1 MHLVLDLADKY
12 PRDSL
17 AAHILDCVAQFL
29 PPLLCPSTRRDRVR
43 QIISSARRFQR
54 GDWKG
59 LWETALLLARKEI
72 DTNNKHKHNRAKRDT
87 STIRVRVV
95 YAEHCARKG
104 ALSKANQAITSTSMP
119 NADPTNID
127 LLRAKHPET
136 AHPDRDPVRLSSR
149 LWPRPYDLEEHWSS
163 DAGIEFLDKWFSVA
177 KICQY
182 FRPRSPVTM
191 PDIDGWHPRDLIAPL
206 FFNDNTELHNL
217 IRRRLI
223 LPYLTGSFHSSFIEE
238 HAGGLLMALQK
249 PDGGIRPILCGEVWR
264 RCFASLAID
273 ATPIR
278 NEAAKLFTS
287 SYDNFIQT
295 AGIRDG
301 ASHCAKIL
309 SVFYDNLDTSDPN
322 DPDVIIKIDVS
333 NAFNTAD
340 RALSL
345 DMISGRASRDYAC
358 GIKEGDVIGTVDSLT
373 NLFGCFKTM
382 RTCHAKLRYFDW
394 DGRVHLAKVKTGGQ
408 QGDPLEMLIF
418 NLTIHHLWGRVLAKF
433 QEARAVA
440 YADDWYIKA
449 KLSVALQ
456 VLAELKAVF
465 KADAGL
471 ELNVS
476 KTSILPSKG
485 VTAQTAF
492 HMAQTIMQATP
503 TLAHLKTIS
512 SIPAALKVSLA
523 LACLLAL
530 MPLYG
535 VLWLKHVGIS

>member
-1 MHLVLDLADKY
+1 
-12 PRDSL
+12 
-17 AAHILDCVAQFL
+17 
-29 PPLLCPSTRRDRVR
+29 
-43 QIISSARRFQR
+43 
-54 GDWKG
+54 
-59 LWETALLLARKEI
+59 LWETALRSARKEI
-72 DTNNKHKHNRAKRDT
+72 DTNNKRKHNRAKRDT
-87 STIRVRVV
+87 SSIQARVL

-119 NADPTNID
+119 NADPTNIH
-127 LLRAKHPET
+127 LLRDKHPET

-149 LWPRPYDLEEHWSS
+149 LWPRPQVLQEHWSS

-182 FRPRSPVTM
+182 FRTRSPVTM
-191 PDIDGWHPRDLIAPL
+191 PDIDGWHARDLIAPL

-238 HAGGLLMALQK
+238 YAGGLLMALQK

-264 RCFASLAID
+264 RCFASLAVN

-333 NAFNTAD
+333 NAFNTTD
-340 RALSL
+340 RALTL

-358 GIKEGDVIGTVDSLT
+358 GIKEGDVIPTVNTLSNLLGYFQSHAHMSL
-373 NLFGCFKTM
+373 
-382 RTCHAKLRYFDW
+382 
-394 DGRVHLAKVKTGGQ
+394 
-408 QGDPLEMLIF
+408 EIE
-418 NLTIHHLWGRVLAKF
+418 VL
-433 QEARAVA
+433 
-440 YADDWYIKA
+440 
-449 KLSVALQ
+449 
-456 VLAELKAVF
+456 
-465 KADAGL
+465 
-471 ELNVS
+471 
-476 KTSILPSKG
+476 
-485 VTAQTAF
+485 
-492 HMAQTIMQATP
+492 
-503 TLAHLKTIS
+503 
-512 SIPAALKVSLA
+512 
-523 LACLLAL
+523 
-530 MPLYG
+530 
-535 VLWLKHVGIS
+535 